1 MKLTVQREPSENGRT
16 YGKLYIDG
24 VYFCETL
31 EDQIREIAGQP
42 VDKWKI
48 YGQTAIPAGEYH
60 ISFEKSPHFCTV
72 LPLLMRVPGFS
83 MVWIHWGNTALQTEG
98 CILVGKSRGDLVI
111 GAKKLNAVLQSQ
123 IAFKELF
130 ERLRAAQEINDP
142 ITINVIN
149 PTAVPPAA

>member
-1 MKLTVQREPSENGRT
+1 MKLTLQREPSENLRT

-31 EDQIREIAGQP
+31 EDQIREVTGKP
-42 VDKWKI
+42 VAEWKI
-48 YGQTAIPAGEYH
+48 YGQTAIPAGTYP

-98 CILVGKSRGDLVI
+98 CILVGKTRGDLMI

-123 IAFKELF
+123 LAFKELF
-130 ERLRAAQEINDP
+130 ARLQGAEQAKEPISIEILNP
-142 ITINVIN
+142 INA
-149 PTAVPPAA
+149 PTA